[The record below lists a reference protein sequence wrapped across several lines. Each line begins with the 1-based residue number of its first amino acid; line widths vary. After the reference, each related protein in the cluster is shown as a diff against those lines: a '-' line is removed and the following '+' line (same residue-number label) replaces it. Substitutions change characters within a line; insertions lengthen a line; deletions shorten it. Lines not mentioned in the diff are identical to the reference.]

1 MKKLFFSTLILAAIF
16 SCKKNETAEHLAQ
29 ENSTVEKIDST
40 TTKQTTENLV
50 ADMKVVNTTEITNLI
65 APKKKR
71 HHICYQFFC
80 NLVRTLYEGNS
91 SFC

>member
-40 TTKQTTENLV
+40 TTKQTTETLV
-50 ADMKVVNTTEITNLI
+50 ADKP
-65 APKKKR
+65 AK
-71 HHICYQFFC
+71 
-80 NLVRTLYEGNS
+80 EGAAAMGGGMPMGGMPGMM
-91 SFC
+91 